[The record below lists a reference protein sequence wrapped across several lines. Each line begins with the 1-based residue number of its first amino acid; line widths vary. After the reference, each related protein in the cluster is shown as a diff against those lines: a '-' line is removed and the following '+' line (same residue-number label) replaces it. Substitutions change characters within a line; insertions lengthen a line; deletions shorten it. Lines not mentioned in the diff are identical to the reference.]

1 MQELEVNSFEEY
13 RNIVIDYS
21 FHDWIY
27 RGQNDY
33 IYDLNSSL
41 FRTIERNENIRSMNK
56 KRTIHLVREKYEEE
70 IINTFKNTCHIYII
84 DLPNKKST
92 FDWLALMQHYG
103 TPTRL
108 LDFTFSPYIALYFA
122 ISGAKDDAAV
132 YCINYKDISKR
143 DEDSKK
149 IIDINYQNIM
159 KQEKKIDNTILVPFE
174 PTFTNERLFAQQG
187 VFLVPNSLNY
197 SHHEILE
204 KNYNNTYYTKIKIKS
219 SCFVD
224 IITELQKMNI
234 TASSIFPGFEGFC
247 KSFEYMGILPITQVR
262 HLPNLIT
269 EY

>member
-41 FRTIERNENIRSMNK
+41 FRTIERNEKIRSNNK
-56 KRTIHLVREKYEEE
+56 QRVIHLVREKYEEE
-70 IINTFKNTCHIYII
+70 LIKAFKNTCHIYIS
-84 DLPNKKST
+84 DLPSKRST

-103 TPTRL
+103 APTRL
-108 LDFTFSPYIALYFA
+108 LDFSFSPYIALYFA

-132 YCINYKDISKR
+132 YCINYKDITKIDKR
-143 DEDSKK
+143 SITNLDMY
-149 IIDINYQNIM
+149 YQNIM
-159 KQEKKIDNTILVPFE
+159 KQEKDIHNTFLVPFE

-187 VFLVPNSLNY
+187 VFLVPNSLNF

-204 KNYNNTYYTKIKIKS
+204 ENYDNTYYTKIKIKS

-234 TASSIFPGFEGFC
+234 TASSIYPGFEGFC
-247 KSFEYMGILPITQVR
+247 KSFEYIGILPITQVR
-262 HLPNLIT
+262 HLPNLID

>member
-1 MQELEVNSFEEY
+1 MTGS
-13 RNIVIDYS
+13 
-21 FHDWIY
+21 
-27 RGQNDY
+27 
-33 IYDLNSSL
+33 
-41 FRTIERNENIRSMNK
+41 
-56 KRTIHLVREKYEEE
+56 
-70 IINTFKNTCHIYII
+70 
-84 DLPNKKST
+84 

-149 IIDINYQNIM
+149 IIDINYQDIM

-204 KNYNNTYYTKIKIKS
+204 KNY
-219 SCFVD
+219 C
-224 IITELQKMNI
+224 
-234 TASSIFPGFEGFC
+234 
-247 KSFEYMGILPITQVR
+247 
-262 HLPNLIT
+262 
-269 EY
+269 